1 MICDRMIKKKEFGK
15 MKKSEIIEKLREK
28 IAVFEEIIK
37 NCPEYD
43 FFKDH
48 NKKLTP
54 KERAGVKASNASTE
68 IQRLIS
74 DTIFLVKATDIK
86 DFEFAKDE
94 PLRTGK
100 ALFSDTRTGDF
111 VAVRPCSKEY
121 SNKTFLGVYLG
132 EAALS
137 QGIKLED
144 GKLKTNLSHYNP
156 AIFVPDLN
164 EIIYGCGSWWGKIES
179 AEDLKQISDT
189 DINNVWYVKALK
201 NLNT

>member
-1 MICDRMIKKKEFGK
+1 
-15 MKKSEIIEKLREK
+15 MKKQEIIEKLREK
-28 IAVFEEIIK
+28 NAVFEEIIK

-43 FFKDH
+43 FFKDR
-48 NKKLTP
+48 NKELTP
-54 KERAGVKASNASTE
+54 KKKAGAKASTASME
-68 IQRLIS
+68 IQRLIR
-74 DTIFLVKATDIK
+74 DTIFLIKASDIK
-86 DFEFAKDE
+86 DFEFAEDE

-111 VAVRPCSKEY
+111 VSVRPCDEKY
-121 SNKTFLGVYLG
+121 NGKTFLGVYLG

-137 QGIKLED
+137 QSIKIED
-144 GKLKTNLSHYNP
+144 EKLKTNLSHYNP

-189 DINNVWYVKALK
+189 DIDNVWYVKALK
-201 NLNT
+201 SLSPKEPEKS